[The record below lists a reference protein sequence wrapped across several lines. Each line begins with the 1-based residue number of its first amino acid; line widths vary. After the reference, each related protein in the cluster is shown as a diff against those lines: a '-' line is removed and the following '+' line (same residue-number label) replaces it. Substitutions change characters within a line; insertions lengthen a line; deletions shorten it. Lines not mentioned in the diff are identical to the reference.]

1 MPVINSGTATM
12 ARIEQ
17 SIETAAPA
25 KEVFLF
31 FVPQRMPYWYGA
43 EMSAEFEVTGGEA
56 EFRVAQKVRISG
68 KLGRKE
74 IGHTAVVTR
83 FDPPKLLEWCF
94 EDAYGVHGLER
105 WELEPSASGTQVKML
120 SKYEMPGRCGRFFD
134 WLITR
139 HSVARRN
146 REYLERLRKYVERR
160 GK

>member
-1 MPVINSGTATM
+1 M

-17 SIETAAPA
+17 SIEIAAPP
-25 KEVFLF
+25 KVVFLF

-43 EMSAEFEVTGGEA
+43 EMSAEFEVTGGEP

-68 KLGRKE
+68 KVGRKA

-83 FDPPKLLEWCF
+83 FDPPRVLEWRF
-94 EDAYGVHGLER
+94 EDAYGVRGLER
-105 WELEPSASGTQVKML
+105 WELEPTAFGTQVKML
-120 SKYEMPGRCGRFFD
+120 SKYEMPGRVGQFFD

-139 HSVARRN
+139 HTVRRRN